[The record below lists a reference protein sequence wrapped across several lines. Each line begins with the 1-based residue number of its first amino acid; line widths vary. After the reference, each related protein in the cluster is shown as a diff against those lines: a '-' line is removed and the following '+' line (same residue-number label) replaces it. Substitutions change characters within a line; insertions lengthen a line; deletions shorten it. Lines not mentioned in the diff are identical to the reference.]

1 MSIRAGVAAI
11 VAALAASGAQTVL
24 AADLPYPNG
33 RYGQAYEDPRYGD
46 IYGIPPPRHAAP
58 AYTPHNAVPPP
69 VAAHGTYPPYPPFP
83 PVPPFLDPR
92 GYLREMPP
100 PAAFDP
106 RGAQRWNGN
115 QHGSACLPR
124 HVVRHELERQ
134 GWFEL
139 QEIERRNDVVLVRAR
154 QPNGRWFDLTVD
166 RCDGSILE
174 ARVLDRRAAGYD
186 DWRQRGDVP
195 GY

>member
-1 MSIRAGVAAI
+1 MSIRAGFAAI
-11 VAALAASGAQTVL
+11 VAALAASSAQTVL
-24 AADLPYPNG
+24 AADLPYPDG

-46 IYGIPPPRHAAP
+46 IYGIPPPAHAAP
-58 AYTPHNAVPPP
+58 AYPPAYAVPPP
-69 VAAHGTYPPYPPFP
+69 VASREPYPPYR
-83 PVPPFLDPR
+83 DPR

-100 PAAFDP
+100 PAVFDP
-106 RGAQRWNGN
+106 RAPQRWNGN
-115 QHGSACLPR
+115 QYGAACLPR
-124 HVVRHELERQ
+124 HVVRLELERQ

-139 QEIERRNDVVLVRAR
+139 QELERRNDVVLVRAR

-174 ARVLDRRAAGYD
+174 ARVLERRAAGYD
-186 DWRQRGDVP
+186 DWRQRGAVP